1 MPQHVSGGQ
10 KTTSGVWSSL
20 HRVCPGHGIRV
31 TGGAPLLTAEH
42 LCSLSY
48 GTAPPP
54 RFTWSPC
61 FVIHA
66 GLGLNG
72 LKEPFFCFSLLNSWG
87 YRCGPQHQALES
99 VFLSIPGG
107 SEEPSPAARVWQAS
121 LRLLSGGNECLVS
134 LNIGP
139 FLPPQPKG

>member
-31 TGGAPLLTAEH
+31 TGGAPLFTELWHCPPSPLYMESL
-42 LCSLSY
+42 LCH
-48 GTAPPP
+48 
-54 RFTWSPC
+54 PC
-61 FVIHA
+61 WP
-66 GLGLNG
+66 GSCG
-72 LKEPFFCFSLLNSWG
+72 LKEPFFCFSLLSSWG